1 MKVLSN
7 TNKDNEL
14 AWIKLFSFFRDVQ
27 DEQRKIQ
34 VIEIKRQ
41 SVRALVDDILRCLR
55 KKELS
60 NDLHVL
66 VLPWYYDIHDFM
78 TESQKVDHAW
88 QKATIVEN
96 EKRLNELETK
106 IEAKLEKKHAGLIYI
121 SLNL

>member
-1 MKVLSN
+1 
-7 TNKDNEL
+7 
-14 AWIKLFSFFRDVQ
+14 
-27 DEQRKIQ
+27 
-34 VIEIKRQ
+34 
-41 SVRALVDDILRCLR
+41 
-55 KKELS
+55 
-60 NDLHVL
+60 
-66 VLPWYYDIHDFM
+66 M

>member
-1 MKVLSN
+1 M
-7 TNKDNEL
+7 
-14 AWIKLFSFFRDVQ
+14 
-27 DEQRKIQ
+27 
-34 VIEIKRQ
+34 
-41 SVRALVDDILRCLR
+41 VDDILRCLR
-55 KKELS
+55 KKALS
-60 NDLHVL
+60 NDFHVL